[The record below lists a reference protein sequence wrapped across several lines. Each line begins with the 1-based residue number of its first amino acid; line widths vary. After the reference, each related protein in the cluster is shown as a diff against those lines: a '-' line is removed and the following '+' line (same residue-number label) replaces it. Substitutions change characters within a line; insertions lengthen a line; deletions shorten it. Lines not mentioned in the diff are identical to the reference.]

1 MWPMQFDKRERGVT
15 RVREPRVQR
24 YALERDRLRHLRK
37 SMSTLA
43 DA

>member
-15 RVREPRVQR
+15 RVRESRVQR
-24 YALERDRLRHLRK
+24 DARELDRQRHLRK
-37 SMSTLA
+37 PMSTLA